1 LWLDIFVI
9 KSPRMATTKKSEL
22 DLTDFPSGTVTE
34 YTTLVCL
41 ACIFDIFTK
50 QLGLAPRTAFTEI
63 KRHTPTI
70 EELTS
75 RSAMRPYFD
84 CEEKHPHCPYCGS
97 AKRWLARF
105 DTYVIE
111 GGKTTDAPRRALM
124 KKLPTASDQFLI
136 VEKKS
141 DSRTV
146 LFEWLDTLGL
156 NLDFADERWLL
167 EATRKYLARREP
179 KTNWE
184 EVFAEVR
191 AVRRS
196 NRMTEGWELDGG
208 RLFLAPNVYGEAIL
222 IQYLVSRSQAHGGLT
237 LEGRLTLMELIRR
250 LRYLGYLDQIGIS
263 EREPG
268 EVFEKLIDHL
278 AATHDWSRAATGSGG
293 KQAKKVSTGS
303 GSDRVSKASTGS
315 DSDRVSK
322 VSTGSGSDRVSGA
335 KKAPKK
341 AAKAGQGKAALPE
354 PDEIISEPV
363 KLHYLI
369 DRRDFLEK
377 VKSVYA
383 SYAG

>member
-1 LWLDIFVI
+1 
-9 KSPRMATTKKSEL
+9 MATVKKREL
-22 DLTDFPSGTVTE
+22 DLKDFPPGTVTE

-50 QLGLAPRTAFTEI
+50 TLGLAPRTAFTEI

-84 CEEKHPHCPYCGS
+84 SEEKHPHCPYCGS
-97 AKRWLARF
+97 TRRWLARF

-111 GGKTTDAPRRALM
+111 GGRTTDAPRRALM

-167 EATRKYLARREP
+167 EATRKYLERREP
-179 KTNWE
+179 KANWE

-196 NRMTEGWELDGG
+196 SRLTEGWEPDGG
-208 RLFLAPNVYGEAIL
+208 RLFLAPGIYGEAIL
-222 IQYLVSRSQAHGGLT
+222 IQYLVSRAQAHGGLT

-250 LRYLGYLDQIGIS
+250 LRYIGYLDQIGIS

-278 AATHDWSRAATGSGG
+278 AATHDWSHVSTGSSG
-293 KQAKKVSTGS
+293 KQAKKV
-303 GSDRVSKASTGS
+303 R
-315 DSDRVSK
+315 
-322 VSTGSGSDRVSGA
+322 TGSGSDRVSGS

-341 AAKAGQGKAALPE
+341 AAKARKGKAALPE

-377 VKSVYA
+377 AKSVYA